1 MVIPVIVFAA
11 RGTGEFALVEG
22 RGVDIL
28 EAVGNLPYGSVEGQY
43 RWIYVKMNGSFEEGG
58 GPHTPTHRPPT
69 CANTLH

>member
-28 EAVGNLPYGSVEGQY
+28 EAVGNLPYGSVEGQ
-43 RWIYVKMNGSFEEGG
+43 
-58 GPHTPTHRPPT
+58 
-69 CANTLH
+69 